1 MGADAPTSAAPSAV
15 AARPSILRRLVAL
28 DTALSLRVHSFCRPV
43 PRPLLKALE
52 ISGDGRFWFPIPIAL
67 LPLSSASAS
76 AAAYSLVLGLLLGS
90 LLDLLLVGLIKHLV
104 RRPRPVYNKGMGL
117 TFALDHWSF
126 PSGHSSR
133 VFFIAAFLRLSSASL
148 RRVLLLDGPV
158 APARRWIEDYY
169 DGELAE
175 LLVWIVSIW
184 SVATS
189 TSRVL
194 LEFSWNRPFN
204 VLNSLNTVAVG
215 KFLRQPCERCTLIDG
230 VIDPKATVSLCTAPK
245 ANVLGRSSQQS
256 VP

>member
-1 MGADAPTSAAPSAV
+1 MAADAPTSAAASVV
-15 AARPSILRRLVAL
+15 ASRPSILRRLVAL

-67 LPLSSASAS
+67 LPLSSASG
-76 AAAYSLVLGLLLGS
+76 AAYSLFLGLLLGS

-104 RRPRPVYNKGMGL
+104 RRPRPVYNKGMSL
-117 TFALDHWSF
+117 TFAVDHWSF

-148 RRVLLLDGPV
+148 RRVLLFDGPI

-175 LLVWIVSIW
+175 LLVWIVSTW

-194 LEFSWNRPFN
+194 LGRHF
-204 VLNSLNTVAVG
+204 VLDVIAG
-215 KFLRQPCERCTLIDG
+215 AFLG
-230 VIDPKATVSLCTAPK
+230 VLEALL
-245 ANVLGRSSQQS
+245 VLYFLHL
-256 VP
+256 